1 MPLTL
6 PDEILE
12 STKLTESE
20 LRAELALALF
30 QQDRLTL
37 GQAALVADLPQLD
50 FQRLLANRQIPLHY
64 GIDEMERDLARAK
77 RLSGA

>member
-20 LRAELALALF
+20 LRLELAVTLF
-30 QQDRLTL
+30 QQERLTL
-37 GQAALVADLPQLD
+37 GQSAILADLPQLD
-50 FQRLLANRQIPLHY
+50 LQRLLASRRIPLHY
-64 GIDEMERDLARAK
+64 GIDELDRDLQRAE
-77 RLSGA
+77 RLTGA